1 MAKTTKDLSKY
12 VIFLGIAEKVKTDQE
27 LPYPDGQIDIFRLTK
42 QPVFIVFPVDISTH
56 DLVFLFEDRQTLGTF
71 KLSLQSPAGIVV
83 GQIEVTR
90 ENISKDN
97 ESELGRLSPWKL
109 ASCNCKGISITE
121 PGEYKVGMDVN
132 ANSYGLVVSFF
143 TTKNMVLLPQKK

>member
-1 MAKTTKDLSKY
+1 MYSAACRACWFSPPAKAIGVAAISVVGAQADIAPANA
-12 VIFLGIAEKVKTDQE
+12 VIRRIT
-27 LPYPDGQIDIFRLTK
+27 
-42 QPVFIVFPVDISTH
+42 VFIVFPVDISTH